1 MHTESLLW
9 TNQHNNIQQHPWDDE
24 PDFAYFEHKETGL
37 NYFIRRTPEIGILCG
52 YVIVD
57 MEALVL
63 LKPTKDSFDVHCG
76 VTFFGGFHIQEVG
89 FSGYAIG
96 FDCSHSED
104 LIPGLSDEPDLM
116 SGCTYRDL
124 KYVQNEC
131 KKLAKQVADALENIK
146 LKA

>member
-1 MHTESLLW
+1 MYTESLLW

-24 PDFAYFEHKETGL
+24 PDFVYFKHKETGL

-52 YVIVD
+52 YVIVGKK
-57 MEALVL
+57 ALEL
-63 LKPTKDSFDVHCG
+63 LNLTKDSFDVHG
-76 VTFFGGFHIQEVG
+76 GITFFDKFYIQEVG

-96 FDCSHSED
+96 FDCGHSGD
-104 LIPGLSDEPDLM
+104 LVPGISNDPDLM
-116 SGCTYRDL
+116 SSYTYRDL

-146 LKA
+146 LKT